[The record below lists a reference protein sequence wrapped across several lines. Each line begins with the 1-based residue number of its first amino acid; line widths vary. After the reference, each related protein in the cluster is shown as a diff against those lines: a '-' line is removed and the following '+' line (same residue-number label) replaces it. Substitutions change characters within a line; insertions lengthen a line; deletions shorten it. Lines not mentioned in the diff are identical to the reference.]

1 VAIEKNK
8 FKTLE
13 ETGEPAPI
21 DQVEER
27 VEAKMKSVEGKAKEQ
42 VGSGLNDKDLERRGR
57 KMKDD
62 AEGKLKELS
71 KEKSKRR

>member
-1 VAIEKNK
+1 MAIEKNK

-13 ETGEPAPI
+13 ETGEKAPI

-27 VEAKMKSVEGKAKEQ
+27 VEAKMKRVEGKAKED
-42 VGSGLNDKDLERRGR
+42 VASGLNNKRLQKQGQ

-62 AEGKLKELS
+62 AEGKLRKLGIDDGD
-71 KEKSKRR
+71 